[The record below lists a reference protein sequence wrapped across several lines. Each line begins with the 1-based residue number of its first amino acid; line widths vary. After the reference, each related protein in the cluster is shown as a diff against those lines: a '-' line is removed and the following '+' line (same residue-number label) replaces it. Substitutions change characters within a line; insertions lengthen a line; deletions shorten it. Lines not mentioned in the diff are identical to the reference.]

1 MIMAASNLK
10 RVVVDLEIRMSVWRK
25 KQWAEL

>member
-1 MIMAASNLK
+1 MIMAASNQIK
-10 RVVVDLEIRMSVWRK
+10 AVIDLEIRMSVWRE